1 MAEEKRVLTKYEGEK
16 IKEENLNKQEMEIS
30 IYSPMFAAAVAD
42 IDRRIKS
49 CIAQVNDDD
58 FEKGRITA
66 VIDIMVDEKEATTS
80 ITSNTNQAKI
90 GKYNAPHIKTN
101 ITLSL
106 TRKDQ
111 VKSDVSYEK
120 HELIEQPDGTYKAV
134 PIKDAQVTLEE
145 TMQQQKIEE

>member
-1 MAEEKRVLTKYEGEK
+1 MSEDKRALTKYEGEK

-30 IYSPMFAAAVAD
+30 IYSPMFAGVVLD

-66 VIDIMVDEKEATTS
+66 VIDIMVDEKEATTA

-111 VKSDVSYEK
+111 VKTDMPFER
-120 HELIEQPDGTYKAV
+120 HELVAQPDGTFKAV
-134 PIKDAQVTLEE
+134 PIKDAQVTLDEVTE
-145 TMQQQKIEE
+145 QQKLEE

>member
-1 MAEEKRVLTKYEGEK
+1 MSEEKRSLIKYEADK
-16 IKEENLNKQEMEIS
+16 IKQENLHKKEMEIS
-30 IYSPMFAAAVAD
+30 IYSPMFAGAVED
-42 IDRRIKS
+42 IDKRIRA
-49 CIAQVNDDD
+49 CMAQVNDDE

-66 VIDIMVDEKEATTS
+66 VIDIMIDEKEATTA

-111 VKSDVSYEK
+111 VKSDITYEK
-120 HELIEQPDGTYKAV
+120 HEIVVAENGTYVAI
-134 PIKDAQVTLEE
+134 PIKDAQVTIEE
-145 TMQQQKIEE
+145 AIEQQKLE

>member
-1 MAEEKRVLTKYEGEK
+1 MAEEKRSLTKYEADK
-16 IKEENLNKQEMEIS
+16 IKDENLQKQEMEIS
-30 IYSPMFAAAVAD
+30 IYSPMFAGAVAD
-42 IDRRIKS
+42 IDRRIRD

-58 FEKGRITA
+58 FEKGRISA
-66 VIDIMVDEKEATTS
+66 VIDIMVDEKEATTA

-111 VKSDVSYEK
+111 VKSDITYEK
-120 HELIEQPDGTYKAV
+120 HEIVVAENGAYIAV
-134 PIKDAQVTLEE
+134 PIKDAQVTIEE
-145 TMQQQKIEE
+145 TMQQQALEE